1 MGQVLY
7 RKYRSKNL
15 SEVLGQTA
23 ITTALNN
30 AIKTNRIAHAYL
42 FTGPRGVGKTSTAR
56 ILAHEVNN
64 FPYSDDSSHIDIIE
78 IDAASNRR
86 IDEIREL
93 REKVYITPSVGK
105 YKVYIIDE
113 VHMLTKE
120 AFNALLKTLEEP
132 PEHVI
137 FILATT
143 DVHKLPDTIIS
154 RTQRYSFKPISVEDI
169 SAHLK
174 DISKKEKFKIS
185 DEAIKLL
192 AEKGQGSFRDSISL
206 LDQISSSK
214 SEIDEEDVVTFL
226 GIPSTRTVAEIVTV
240 LEESSVNYKELNEK
254 LTTLIDQGFS
264 PSDLANTI
272 MEVIRTKLINSELKM
287 NEAKAI
293 NLLNQLLD
301 VQSSV
306 DPKNKLL
313 LVLISNLDNT
323 DTKSIAQPESSK
335 KIKEI
340 KIEQPKILKEITK
353 KQTDKPI
360 KENIEALKP
369 SGEWNE
375 VLNDLK
381 KTQNTIY
388 AIVKSAKEEIT
399 DNLITL
405 TFDYPFH
412 QRRMNESKNKEIL
425 LNTVGKHFDKNVK
438 LELLVDTNKKN
449 NISTVNQLFGEA
461 EIEEL

>member
-1 MGQVLY
+1 
-7 RKYRSKNL
+7 
-15 SEVLGQTA
+15 
-23 ITTALNN
+23 
-30 AIKTNRIAHAYL
+30 
-42 FTGPRGVGKTSTAR
+42 
-56 ILAHEVNN
+56 
-64 FPYSDDSSHIDIIE
+64 
-78 IDAASNRR
+78 
-86 IDEIREL
+86 
-93 REKVYITPSVGK
+93 
-105 YKVYIIDE
+105 
-113 VHMLTKE
+113 
-120 AFNALLKTLEEP
+120 
-132 PEHVI
+132 
-137 FILATT
+137 
-143 DVHKLPDTIIS
+143 
-154 RTQRYSFKPISVEDI
+154 
-169 SAHLK
+169 
-174 DISKKEKFKIS
+174 
-185 DEAIKLL
+185 
-192 AEKGQGSFRDSISL
+192 
-206 LDQISSSK
+206 
-214 SEIDEEDVVTFL
+214 
-226 GIPSTRTVAEIVTV
+226 
-240 LEESSVNYKELNEK
+240 
-254 LTTLIDQGFS
+254 
-264 PSDLANTI
+264 
-272 MEVIRTKLINSELKM
+272 M

-323 DTKSIAQPESSK
+323 ETKSIVQPEPSK